1 MHNSKKEIRTSL
13 YALSLKRRARTPLH
27 FLLGKRHPMTEEFKG
42 TKGTKGMEAIAF
54 VASVKYQ
61 AWTGRNNQVITVDTI
76 LKNGR

>member
-27 FLLGKRHPMTEEFKG
+27 FLLGKGHSMTEEF
-42 TKGTKGMEAIAF
+42 KGTKGMEAIAF